1 MSLMSDTQTLF
12 QAPTRW
18 TEPKKAMMTGQGEA
32 ETLPGSKAEALRR
45 RNGAGLEG
53 Q

>member
-1 MSLMSDTQTLF
+1 MDR
-12 QAPTRW
+12 AK
-18 TEPKKAMMTGQGEA
+18 EGDGDGQGDA